1 MKTWELNQRVPSIY
15 LDSEQKN
22 HRAEIP
28 NKLSVTGDQ
37 SDDYSTLFACFIV
50 AMTKQPHLGFWT
62 KNMEF
67 SDSKCL

>member
-15 LDSEQKN
+15 LASEPKS
-22 HRAEIP
+22 HRAESP

-37 SDDYSTLFACFIV
+37 SDDYSILFTCLIV
-50 AMTKQPHLGFWT
+50 AMTKEPHLGFWI

-67 SDSKCL
+67 SDPKRL